1 MSKYYK
7 YYSTERPI
15 APGTIPRG
23 AVEVTNYDKKTYSPE
38 IGRMAWGYVVYPKPL
53 ESPDAW
59 ELVEA

>member
-23 AVEVTNYDKKTYSPE
+23 AVEVTNYDKKH
-38 IGRMAWGYVVYPKPL
+38 IHPK
-53 ESPDAW
+53 SGVWHGDM
-59 ELVEA
+59 